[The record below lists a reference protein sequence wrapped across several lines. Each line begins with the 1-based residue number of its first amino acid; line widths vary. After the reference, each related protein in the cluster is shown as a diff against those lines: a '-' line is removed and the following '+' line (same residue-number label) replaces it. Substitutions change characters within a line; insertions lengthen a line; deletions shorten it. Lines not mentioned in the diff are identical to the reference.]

1 MVARYGVTVSVAF
14 AVKVDVLTYVA
25 VTVTLFP
32 IAAFAP
38 EVIVTGSPWVTVKL
52 VVSLTVQVA
61 VDETS
66 TGALTPVTVAYAK
79 NCAVPPFVLML
90 PVVGDTLRAVT
101 FPRLTVILEVPLVA

>member
-1 MVARYGVTVSVAF
+1 MPITCQRYLRMADLTTARMTALSPGASPPPVQMPIRRMSDMVARYGVTVSVAF

-66 TGALTPVTVAYAK
+66 
-79 NCAVPPFVLML
+79 
-90 PVVGDTLRAVT
+90 
-101 FPRLTVILEVPLVA
+101 

>member
-1 MVARYGVTVSVAF
+1 MMARYGVTVSVAF

-32 IAAFAP
+32 TAAFAP

-66 TGALTPVTVAYAK
+66 TGALTPVTVASAVK
-79 NCAVPPFVLML
+79 VAVPPFVLMV
-90 PVVGDTLRAVT
+90 PVVGEIFSAVT
-101 FPRLTVILEVPLVA
+101 FPRLTVMLEVPLVA